1 MAATVRVDDAR
12 VDVDAVRPLFAM
24 RAPDGSPRN
33 FYDVASNGQR
43 FMVVVP
49 DETASTPLT
58 LVNNW
63 PTLVKN
69 GR

>member
-1 MAATVRVDDAR
+1 MAATVRVDNAR
-12 VDVDAVRPLFAM
+12 VDVDAVRPLFEM
-24 RAPDGSPRN
+24 RTPDGRPRN
-33 FYDVASNGQR
+33 YYDVTSNGQR

-49 DETASTPLT
+49 DEGESTPLT

-63 PTLVKN
+63 PTVVKN

>member
-1 MAATVRVDDAR
+1 MAATVRVDNAR
-12 VDVDAVRPLFAM
+12 VEVDVVRPLFEM
-24 RAPDGSPRN
+24 RAPDGQPRN

-43 FMVVVP
+43 FMVVLP
-49 DETASTPLT
+49 DEAVSTPLT

-63 PTLVKN
+63 PTVVKN

>member
-1 MAATVRVDDAR
+1 MAATASVNAAR
-12 VDVDAVRPLFAM
+12 VDVDAVRPLFEM
-24 RAPDGSPRN
+24 RAPDGQPRH
-33 FYDVASNGQR
+33 FYDVAGDGHR

-49 DETASTPLT
+49 DETAPTPLT